1 MSVGTTNANGMLP
14 NNEYERYNF
23 SSRNTTKFLND
34 KLTLDVGFSFII
46 QKDLNLTAQGQYF
59 NPLSAVYL
67 FPRGENFG
75 AIQAYETFDIGRN
88 IYTQNWQWGDQGL
101 QMQNPYWV
109 MNRMPRTNNKQRY
122 IPMPA

>member
-67 FPRGENFG
+67 SRE
-75 AIQAYETFDIGRN
+75 
-88 IYTQNWQWGDQGL
+88 
-101 QMQNPYWV
+101 V
-109 MNRMPRTNNKQRY
+109 RTLVQSRLMKHS
-122 IPMPA
+122 IST

>member
-75 AIQAYETFDIGRN
+75 AIQAYETFDIDVISIHKTGNGVTRVCKCR
-88 IYTQNWQWGDQGL
+88 ILIG
-101 QMQNPYWV
+101 
-109 MNRMPRTNNKQRY
+109 
-122 IPMPA
+122 